1 MKAKRKAGSIASL
14 SVALVLLGALPGF
27 AQTFSSGSTGEL
39 GAFAPSCA
47 PTPCTVTPPVTL
59 PPGGVLNFTTV
70 NIPAGVTVT
79 FARNAANTPVTILA
93 TSDVTIAGTI
103 SIIGGNGGTSPG
115 PIVPGGTGG
124 PGGFAGGN
132 GGGQAGSSPPS
143 AGQGPGG
150 GPAGSYFTNNASYGA
165 PSSFASLLPLVGGS
179 GGGGSFGFVAFG
191 TFQVP
196 GASGGGGGGAIVI
209 ASSTK
214 IVVTGTISANGGT
227 GGDNSFAGTSACG
240 GNGSGGAIRLVAP
253 QITGSGGTVSASG
266 GCCAGSPFGFTFC
279 GIPGGSGRI
288 RIEASDFA
296 GLILATQ
303 NPTPSF
309 VTAPGPVTTASNP
322 ALINLPTLTITSVGG
337 IAAPATPGGSYSTP
351 DMSLPQGTTNP
362 VTVIV
367 TATNIPLGTGTS
379 VTLRLIPQFGNFS
392 NGTLVSQTGNSSVST
407 TTFTVS
413 FPSGKVSVL
422 NAFASFTLPQTAAL
436 FPLIDGEELDR
447 VMVAATYGEP
457 STVTLITKSGK
468 EVRIDQL
475 PPAVQLAFA
484 KGLEAMQRR
493 EVTGSL

>member
-1 MKAKRKAGSIASL
+1 M
-14 SVALVLLGALPGF
+14 
-27 AQTFSSGSTGEL
+27 
-39 GAFAPSCA
+39 
-47 PTPCTVTPPVTL
+47 
-59 PPGGVLNFTTV
+59 
-70 NIPAGVTVT
+70 
-79 FARNAANTPVTILA
+79 
-93 TSDVTIAGTI
+93 
-103 SIIGGNGGTSPG
+103 
-115 PIVPGGTGG
+115 
-124 PGGFAGGN
+124 
-132 GGGQAGSSPPS
+132 
-143 AGQGPGG
+143 
-150 GPAGSYFTNNASYGA
+150 
-165 PSSFASLLPLVGGS
+165 
-179 GGGGSFGFVAFG
+179 
-191 TFQVP
+191 
-196 GASGGGGGGAIVI
+196 I

-296 GLILATQ
+296 GLSLATQ

-379 VTLRLIPQFGNFS
+379 VTLRFIPQFGNFS

-484 KGLEAMQRR
+484 KGLEAMQRER
-493 EVTGSL
+493 

>member
-240 GNGSGGAIRLVAP
+240 GNGSGGAIRLVSP

-422 NAFASFTLPQTAAL
+422 NAFASFTLPQTASL
-436 FPLIDGEELDR
+436 FPQIDGEPVER
-447 VMVAATYGEP
+447 VMVAANYGEP
-457 STVTLITKSGK
+457 STVTLVTKSGK
-468 EVRIDQL
+468 EVRMDTL
-475 PPAVQLAFA
+475 TAEVQLAFA
-484 KGLEAMQRR
+484 KGLEAMQRER
-493 EVTGSL
+493 